1 MTCALSC
8 FACVRIQNPKAFRA
22 EMASRF
28 HTYQKAQMQDLLKEG
43 LLIEAENTKEKE
55 ELRRLIDT
63 QLKSR
68 ATLESKLEAKRR
80 AAGTKLR
87 MRIAEK
93 KRKVRESGS
102 EDFSQIYEEEMHEM
116 QALDA
121 AQSESEKALWSQAHA
136 TTTKT
141 VLSANALAAEL
152 QVRTEILRTT

>member
-1 MTCALSC
+1 MLS
-8 FACVRIQNPKAFRA
+8 A
-22 EMASRF
+22 ELSQTVAQSVSEAD
-28 HTYQKAQMQDLLKEG
+28 TYQKTQMQDLLKEDV
-43 LLIEAENTKEKE
+43 LIEAENTKERE

-68 ATLESKLEAKRR
+68 ADLESKLEAKRR
-80 AAGTKLR
+80 AAGTKLK
-87 MRIAEK
+87 MRIAGK
-93 KRKVRESGS
+93 KQKVKESGS
-102 EDFSQIYEEEMHEM
+102 DDFSQIYEEEMREL

-152 QVRTEILRTT
+152 QVRTEILLP